1 MPVVVEAKSKEDF
14 DAWLAE
20 RKQAAAAER
29 ELTSKEWTMEEL
41 MARGEKAYNTTCAAC
56 HQPTGEGLPPMFPAL
71 KGSAIAKG
79 PAGRIG
85 SAICS
90 ACGKASRLHPM
101 TSR

>member
-41 MARGEKAYNTTCAAC
+41 MARGEKAYNLSLI
-56 HQPTGEGLPPMFPAL
+56 H
-71 KGSAIAKG
+71 I
-79 PAGRIG
+79 
-85 SAICS
+85 
-90 ACGKASRLHPM
+90 
-101 TSR
+101 